1 NIKSRYLDAVTLGGG
16 SAQQDYGS
24 SFGGF
29 LASIQIGAFIALI
42 QIGGF
47 IILRR
52 REKGSLRTSLH
63 DLESSCIDAIGLFA
77 LLRFLTI
84 LFGITAVIGL
94 PILVPLNYIHH
105 HSGTSARGLD
115 KFSCLNIL
123 EDSTQRLW
131 AHLVAAYCFTCLLPG
146 CKRELEKFVILK
158 RSHKQTE
165 YLYLVTD
172 IPRGSAKREIES
184 MFRNLC
190 TSDIV
195 LYATPC
201 VKLPHLDDRS
211 WTKAASRMERELT
224 QSSNTGGRIAVLEIG
239 AASLTS
245 NILPQKIWPLH
256 AYPLGKNL
264 DCVNW
269 NNARRSRT
277 SRTAINIFMA
287 ILSFALSCI
296 FALPVTFS
304 ASLSQIQ
311 DLTKNIS
318 WLHWVS
324 RVPPRALEYIQGAA
338 PQLFVGIVVALVP
351 SILIYLSSW
360 HCHVTS
366 AKVEIAYYRYYSAFL
381 FLQAFLL
388 VGLSSSLVVTLSEVL
403 TQPSAI
409 PRVLALN
416 LPKAG
421 NYFISFLTLQG
432 FSLFADLVAQWR
444 WLSVKAFE
452 NWMATPTPRHIA
464 CLNSR
469 DPFSLTS
476 MYSTVMLLGVIVYSI
491 MTPLALIPSA
501 IGIFALLIAI
511 KPALCHFKDDSTST
525 GGEIFFNVVNQL
537 FLGLYMM
544 HLCLTGIFIS
554 TERKTEKFTSTI
566 QAALT
571 LL

>member
-1 NIKSRYLDAVTLGGG
+1 MDKGGISDGKRANSIKQHRRSVRCCCTRVVLSRML
-16 SAQQDYGS
+16 
-24 SFGGF
+24 
-29 LASIQIGAFIALI
+29 
-42 QIGGF
+42 
-47 IILRR
+47 
-52 REKGSLRTSLH
+52 GSLAKRKTRVKYNLCRTLRSLQ
-63 DLESSCIDAIGLFA
+63 D
-77 LLRFLTI
+77 R
-84 LFGITAVIGL
+84 
-94 PILVPLNYIHH
+94 
-105 HSGTSARGLD
+105 
-115 KFSCLNIL
+115 
-123 EDSTQRLW
+123 
-131 AHLVAAYCFTCLLPG
+131 
-146 CKRELEKFVILK
+146 LEKP
-158 RSHKQTE
+158 
-165 YLYLVTD
+165 Y
-172 IPRGSAKREIES
+172 REHE
-184 MFRNLC
+184 F
-190 TSDIV
+190 
-195 LYATPC
+195 
-201 VKLPHLDDRS
+201 
-211 WTKAASRMERELT
+211 
-224 QSSNTGGRIAVLEIG
+224 SSIAVLKIC
-239 AASLTS
+239 AAGLTS

-476 MYSTVMLLGVIVYSI
+476 MYSTVMLLGVIGKY
-491 MTPLALIPSA
+491 
-501 IGIFALLIAI
+501 
-511 KPALCHFKDDSTST
+511 
-525 GGEIFFNVVNQL
+525 
-537 FLGLYMM
+537 
-544 HLCLTGIFIS
+544 
-554 TERKTEKFTSTI
+554 
-566 QAALT
+566 
-571 LL
+571 